1 MATANCTITWTV
13 DGSSQEQTS
22 FSKTDA
28 GTIAALDVDALAIPV
43 TNQLYNL
50 TIDVSQIK
58 FIVMIASADCTV
70 EFNNSSSGT
79 PTVTLVA
86 NEPYIWWVNAP
97 WTNVL
102 NVDVTALYLTAAGSG
117 TMNFTLRG
125 IVDPTP

>member
-1 MATANCTITWTV
+1 MATANCTITWSV

-22 FSKTDA
+22 FSKTDG
-28 GTIAALDVDALAIPV
+28 GTIAVLDVDALAIPV

-50 TIDVSQIK
+50 AIDVSQIK
-58 FIVMIASADCTV
+58 FILMIASADCTV

-79 PTVTLVA
+79 PTVSLKA
-86 NEPYIWWVNAP
+86 NEPYLWWVDAP
-97 WTNVL
+97 WVNVL